1 MRISASPYSQLAQ
14 HAELCAITI
23 MRCCHHID
31 LLKYK
36 RKRKRVCHYLTSTSA
51 AILLSA
57 SSVVLIIPSFAKPLP
72 KMGMPDKSTFQIT
85 SIFVALVLLGEGLNV
100 STLVPV
106 TGPSVIFVSTT
117 NCSGFTVTN

>member
-1 MRISASPYSQLAQ
+1 MRSSV
-14 HAELCAITI
+14 
-23 MRCCHHID
+23 
-31 LLKYK
+31 LLPSCVVVIILTCSNIKEK
-36 RKRKRVCHYLTSTSA
+36 ERVCHYLTSTSA

-57 SSVVLIIPSFAKPLP
+57 SSVVLIIPSLAKPLP
-72 KMGMPDKSTFQIT
+72 KMGMPDKSTFQNT
-85 SIFVALVLLGEGLNV
+85 SILVALVLLDDGLNV

>member
-1 MRISASPYSQLAQ
+1 MCQVHTGYETPVTRIRIRSQSHSQ
-14 HAELCAITI
+14 E
-23 MRCCHHID
+23 
-31 LLKYK
+31 KK
-36 RKRKRVCHYLTSTSA
+36 RKKYCHYLTWTSA

-72 KMGMPDKSTFQIT
+72 KNGIPDISTFHSM
-85 SIFVALVLLGEGLNV
+85 SIFVVLTLDEGLSASV
-100 STLVPV
+100 LVPV